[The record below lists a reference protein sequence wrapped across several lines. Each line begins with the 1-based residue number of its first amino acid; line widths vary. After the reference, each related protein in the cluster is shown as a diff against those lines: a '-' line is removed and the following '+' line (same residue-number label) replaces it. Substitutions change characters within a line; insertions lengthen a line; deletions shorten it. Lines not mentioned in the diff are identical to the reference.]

1 MEEKEERERSER
13 SAWGTACVAF
23 RMVTEF
29 SVPSQGR
36 RGTAPLNQ
44 LCHFYAPRLIFAVF
58 YHSSVIDLF
67 SSPSFASSARHFA
80 SNINVETMIFEWS
93 FFDELYDPL
102 RSQIDQLH
110 LLSVFCCI
118 NQFYYINTRLMFN
131 SKKKRSADSSITAIV
146 IKQRLYFTPFC
157 TSLSIKLTHVVFE
170 GFICRYTFASIS
182 YSLLVAIV

>member
-1 MEEKEERERSER
+1 MEEKEERERGER

-67 SSPSFASSARHFA
+67 SSPSFVSSAWHFA

-93 FFDELYDPL
+93 FFDELYDPF
-102 RSQIDQLH
+102 RSRIDERSHDLS
-110 LLSVFCCI
+110 SVFCYI
-118 NQFYYINTRLMFN
+118 NQFCYINIQLMLN
-131 SKKKRSADSSITAIV
+131 CKKKKSADSSMIAIV
-146 IKQRLYFTPFC
+146 IKQRFYFTPFC
-157 TSLSIKLTHVVFE
+157 TSLSNKLTR
-170 GFICRYTFASIS
+170 CRFLRAHT
-182 YSLLVAIV
+182 

>member
-1 MEEKEERERSER
+1 MEEKEERERGER

-67 SSPSFASSARHFA
+67 SSPSFASSAWHFA

-93 FFDELYDPL
+93 FF
-102 RSQIDQLH
+102 
-110 LLSVFCCI
+110 FC
-118 NQFYYINTRLMFN
+118 YINIQLMLN
-131 SKKKRSADSSITAIV
+131 CKKKKSADSSMIAIV
-146 IKQRLYFTPFC
+146 IKQRFYFTPFC
-157 TSLSIKLTHVVFE
+157 TSLSNKL
-170 GFICRYTFASIS
+170 IRCRFLRAHT
-182 YSLLVAIV
+182 